1 MRIDERVRGGVTIL
15 SVSGRVSSRENAVLL
30 KAAIN
35 GAVQRGHLH
44 VALDLQR
51 VSSID
56 SCGLGAI
63 VGGHTIVR
71 LHGGRLLLL
80 NVAGCLRDLLR
91 VMKLERVLEV
101 FDSEQEAVRSV
112 SSEPPAGTRHDGE
125 AAACERV
132 GTQKR

>member
-15 SVSGRVSSRENAVLL
+15 SVSGRVSSHENAVLL
-30 KAAIN
+30 KDTIN

-51 VSSID
+51 VSYID

-63 VGGHTIVR
+63 IGGHTIVR
-71 LHGGRLLLL
+71 LQGGRFLLL
-80 NVAGCLRDLLR
+80 NVAECLRDLFR
-91 VMKLERVLEV
+91 VTKLETALEI

-112 SSEPPAGTRHDGE
+112 SPET
-125 AAACERV
+125 AA
-132 GTQKR
+132 

>member
-1 MRIDERVRGGVTIL
+1 MRINERVSGGVTIL
-15 SVSGRVSSRENAVLL
+15 SVSGKVSSRENAALL
-30 KAAIN
+30 KDTIN

-51 VSSID
+51 VSYID

-71 LHGGRLLLL
+71 LQGGRLLLL
-80 NVAGCLRDLLR
+80 NVAECLRDLVR
-91 VMKLERVLEV
+91 VMKLETVFEI

-112 SSEPPAGTRHDGE
+112 SPEP
-125 AAACERV
+125 AA
-132 GTQKR
+132 